1 MLSPRRAFRL
11 RRATLINLFWVPLS
25 LQDAAVMAIAVPA
38 KLLQLSPLN
47 YRRDLAIIASIVA
60 LAAMV
65 VPAVAGAFSDWL
77 RRRGVDR
84 RGLILAG
91 ALVDAPALCLC
102 GLTHSMTTFIVLL
115 VISTMAFNVSIAA
128 YQAVIPDVVPRQSW
142 GLVSG
147 VRGAAALIGTIIG
160 LAIAG
165 TTSPQIAFLAIGI
178 LIGAG
183 VLTLLWL
190 DEQPVS
196 DEEALARV
204 KDWHDFILVFIARG
218 CVVFGLTILTTF
230 VLYFFRDVLH
240 NANPSGGTGLV
251 AGCSVFGA
259 LLSSVWLGII
269 SDRAPRKLV
278 AALSCVPMAIAGFG
292 FALVPSESWIL
303 AFGGLFGIGFGG
315 ALSTGWALGLES
327 VPQMRDVARDLG
339 LWGIASN
346 LPSVLAPLFGGWILA
361 RTGGSLEGYRL
372 VFASAG
378 VGFGLA
384 TIAILATRGAPLQ
397 PARR

>member
-1 MLSPRRAFRL
+1 MIRPFRL
-11 RRATLINLFWVPLS
+11 RRATLINLFWIPLS

-38 KLLQLSPLN
+38 KLLQLSPVD
-47 YRRDLAIIASIVA
+47 YRRDLSIIASIVA
-60 LAAMV
+60 FAAMV
-65 VPAVAGAFSDWL
+65 VPAFAGALSDWL
-77 RRRGVDR
+77 RRRGFDR
-84 RGLILAG
+84 RGLIVAG
-91 ALVDAPALCLC
+91 ALIDAPALCFC
-102 GLTHSMTTFIVLL
+102 GLTHSMTAFIGLL
-115 VISTMAFNVSIAA
+115 VISAIGFNVSIAA

-165 TTSPQIAFLAIGI
+165 ATNPRVSFLAIGI
-178 LIGAG
+178 LIGVG
-183 VLTLLWL
+183 VLTLVLL
-190 DEQPVS
+190 DERPVG
-196 DEEALARV
+196 DQEASARV
-204 KDWHDFILVFIARG
+204 KDWYDFILVFIARG
-218 CVVFGLTILTTF
+218 FVVFGLTILTTF

-259 LLSSVWLGII
+259 LLSSVWLGIV
-269 SDRAPRKLV
+269 SDRVPRKLV
-278 AALSCVPMAIAGFG
+278 AALSCVPMAVAGFG

-327 VPQMRDVARDLG
+327 VPKMRDVARDLG
-339 LWGIASN
+339 IWGIASN
-346 LPSVLAPLFGGWILA
+346 LPAVLAPLFGGWLLA
-361 RTGGSLEGYRL
+361 RTGGSLDGYRM

-378 VGFGLA
+378 IGFGLA
-384 TIAILATRGAPLQ
+384 TTAILATRGAASTPT
-397 PARR
+397 RR

>member
-1 MLSPRRAFRL
+1 
-11 RRATLINLFWVPLS
+11 
-25 LQDAAVMAIAVPA
+25 MAIAVPA
-38 KLLQLSPLN
+38 KLLQLSPID

-60 LAAMV
+60 FAAMI
-65 VPAVAGAFSDWL
+65 VPAVAGALSDWL

-91 ALVDAPALCLC
+91 ALIDAPALCLC
-102 GLTHSMTTFIVLL
+102 GMTNSMPTFITLL
-115 VISTMAFNVSIAA
+115 VISAIGFNVSIAA
-128 YQAVIPDVVPRQSW
+128 YQAVIPDVVPRQAW

-147 VRGAAALIGTIIG
+147 VRGAAALIGTIVG

-165 TTSPQIAFLAIGI
+165 TTSPRVAFLAIGV
-178 LIGAG
+178 LIGVG
-183 VLTLLWL
+183 VLTLLLL
-190 DEQPVS
+190 DERPAGDQ
-196 DEEALARV
+196 EASARV
-204 KDWHDFILVFIARG
+204 KDWYDFILVFIARG

-259 LLSSVWLGII
+259 LLSSIWLGIV
-269 SDRAPRKLV
+269 SDRVPRKLV

-292 FALVPSESWIL
+292 FALVPSENWIL

-315 ALSTGWALGLES
+315 ALSTGWALGLDS
-327 VPQMRDVARDLG
+327 VPKMRDVARDLG
-339 LWGIASN
+339 IWGIASN

-361 RTGGSLEGYRL
+361 RTGGSLDGYRI

-378 VGFGLA
+378 IGFGCA
-384 TIAILATRGAPLQ
+384 TVAILATRGAPSVLT
-397 PARR
+397 RR

>member
-1 MLSPRRAFRL
+1 VIRPFRL
-11 RRATLINLFWVPLS
+11 RRATLINLFWIPLS

-38 KLLQLSPLN
+38 KLLQLSPVD
-47 YRRDLAIIASIVA
+47 YRRDLSIIASIVA
-60 LAAMV
+60 FAAMV
-65 VPAVAGAFSDWL
+65 VPAFAGALSDWL
-77 RRRGVDR
+77 RRRGFDR
-84 RGLILAG
+84 RGLIVAG
-91 ALVDAPALCLC
+91 ALIDAPALCLC
-102 GLTHSMTTFIVLL
+102 GLTHSMTAFIGLL
-115 VISTMAFNVSIAA
+115 VISAIGFNVSIAA

-165 TTSPQIAFLAIGI
+165 ATNPRVSFLAIGI
-178 LIGAG
+178 LIGVG
-183 VLTLLWL
+183 VLTLALL
-190 DEQPVS
+190 DERPVG
-196 DEEALARV
+196 DQEASARV
-204 KDWHDFILVFIARG
+204 KDWYDFILVFIARG
-218 CVVFGLTILTTF
+218 FVVFGLTILTTF

-259 LLSSVWLGII
+259 LLSSVWLGIV
-269 SDRAPRKLV
+269 SDRVPRKLV
-278 AALSCVPMAIAGFG
+278 AALSCVPMAVAGFG

-327 VPQMRDVARDLG
+327 VPKMRDVARDLG
-339 LWGIASN
+339 IWGIASN
-346 LPSVLAPLFGGWILA
+346 LPAVLAPLFGGWLLA
-361 RTGGSLEGYRL
+361 RTGGSLDGYRM

-378 VGFGLA
+378 IGFGLA
-384 TIAILATRGAPLQ
+384 TTAILATRGAASTPT
-397 PARR
+397 RR

>member
-1 MLSPRRAFRL
+1 MIRPFRL
-11 RRATLINLFWVPLS
+11 RRATLINLFWIPLS

-38 KLLQLSPLN
+38 KLLQLSPVD
-47 YRRDLAIIASIVA
+47 YRHDLAIIASIVA
-60 LAAMV
+60 FAAMI
-65 VPAVAGAFSDWL
+65 VPAIAGALSDWL
-77 RRRGVDR
+77 HRRGFDR

-91 ALVDAPALCLC
+91 ALIDAPALCLC
-102 GLTHSMTTFIVLL
+102 GLTNSMTTFIALL
-115 VISTMAFNVSIAA
+115 VISAIGFNVSIAA
-128 YQAVIPDVVPRQSW
+128 YQAVIPDVVPRQAW

-165 TTSPQIAFLAIGI
+165 TTRAPVAFLAIGI
-178 LIGAG
+178 LIAVG
-183 VLTLLWL
+183 VLTLLLL
-190 DEQPVS
+190 DERPVG
-196 DEEALARV
+196 DGEASARV
-204 KDWHDFILVFIARG
+204 KDWYDFILVFIARG

-259 LLSSVWLGII
+259 LLSSVWLGIV
-269 SDRAPRKLV
+269 SDRVPRKLV

-292 FALVPSESWIL
+292 FALVPSENWIL

-327 VPQMRDVARDLG
+327 VPKMRDVARDLG
-339 LWGIASN
+339 IWGIASN

-361 RTGGSLEGYRL
+361 RTGGSLDGYRM

-384 TIAILATRGAPLQ
+384 TVAILATRGARLA

>member
-1 MLSPRRAFRL
+1 MIRPFRL
-11 RRATLINLFWVPLS
+11 RRATLINLFWIPLS

-38 KLLQLSPLN
+38 KLLQLSPVD
-47 YRRDLAIIASIVA
+47 YRRDLSIIASIVA
-60 LAAMV
+60 FAAMV
-65 VPAVAGAFSDWL
+65 VPAFAGALSDWL
-77 RRRGVDR
+77 RRRGFDR
-84 RGLILAG
+84 RGLIVAG
-91 ALVDAPALCLC
+91 ALIDAPALCLC
-102 GLTHSMTTFIVLL
+102 GLTHSMTAFIGLL
-115 VISTMAFNVSIAA
+115 VISAIGFNVSIAA

-165 TTSPQIAFLAIGI
+165 ATNPRVSFLAIGI
-178 LIGAG
+178 LIGVG
-183 VLTLLWL
+183 VLTLALL
-190 DEQPVS
+190 DERPVG
-196 DEEALARV
+196 DQEASARV
-204 KDWHDFILVFIARG
+204 KDWYDFILVFIARG
-218 CVVFGLTILTTF
+218 FVVFGLTILTTF

-259 LLSSVWLGII
+259 LLSSVWLGIV
-269 SDRAPRKLV
+269 SDRVPRKLV
-278 AALSCVPMAIAGFG
+278 AALSCVPMAVAGFG

-327 VPQMRDVARDLG
+327 VPKMRDVARDLG
-339 LWGIASN
+339 IWGIASN
-346 LPSVLAPLFGGWILA
+346 LPAVLAPLFGGWLLA
-361 RTGGSLEGYRL
+361 RTGGSLDGYRM

-378 VGFGLA
+378 IGFGLA
-384 TIAILATRGAPLQ
+384 TTAILATRGAASTPT
-397 PARR
+397 RR